1 MAFPFLSVIIFAPAI
16 TAVLILLL
24 PRDRQTEPKV
34 LAATGSFISLFMAVW
49 VFLAYDRALGGY
61 QFVEQMPWLPVIGSS
76 YYVGVNGMGVM
87 LVLLNAL
94 LLFCAVLISWHIEER
109 PREFFAL
116 LLLMGVGV
124 FGAFTLLDLFLLVL
138 FYELVL
144 FPIYLLIVNWGW
156 KPLREYGAM
165 KLTLYLLLGSLVALV
180 GILAIYFTSGL
191 RTFDMVALGGVKF
204 SPEFQRIWF
213 LPIFLG
219 FGVLASIWP
228 FYSWSPDGYAAA
240 PTAVSMLHAGVL
252 KNVGA
257 FTAFRVAVLLL
268 PEGAKFW
275 MPYVVFLMVMNVVYA
290 TFIALVHTDF
300 KYIIGFASVAHL
312 GVVLMGFAAMNDLG
326 WSGAVTMMFAHGII
340 AAMSFAIVGM
350 VYDRTHIR
358 EIKELG
364 GMIRRLA
371 PAALGFAIA
380 GFASMGMPGFLAF
393 VAEVQVFLG
402 LWKAASLAPWY
413 PVIAIISA
421 LGIIGTAA
429 YMLRAFQYVFMGELK
444 PKFADIPPI
453 GPLDKV
459 AIALMS
465 LPLIVGGIYPLL
477 VLPVVQ
483 SGVRSVLAVLGG
495 A

>member
-34 LAATGSFISLFMAVW
+34 LAAAGSFISLFMAVW

-191 RTFDMVALGGVKF
+191 RTL
-204 SPEFQRIWF
+204 
-213 LPIFLG
+213 
-219 FGVLASIWP
+219 
-228 FYSWSPDGYAAA
+228 
-240 PTAVSMLHAGVL
+240 
-252 KNVGA
+252 
-257 FTAFRVAVLLL
+257 
-268 PEGAKFW
+268 
-275 MPYVVFLMVMNVVYA
+275 
-290 TFIALVHTDF
+290 
-300 KYIIGFASVAHL
+300 
-312 GVVLMGFAAMNDLG
+312 
-326 WSGAVTMMFAHGII
+326 
-340 AAMSFAIVGM
+340 
-350 VYDRTHIR
+350 
-358 EIKELG
+358 
-364 GMIRRLA
+364 
-371 PAALGFAIA
+371 
-380 GFASMGMPGFLAF
+380 
-393 VAEVQVFLG
+393 
-402 LWKAASLAPWY
+402 
-413 PVIAIISA
+413 
-421 LGIIGTAA
+421 
-429 YMLRAFQYVFMGELK
+429 
-444 PKFADIPPI
+444 
-453 GPLDKV
+453 
-459 AIALMS
+459 
-465 LPLIVGGIYPLL
+465 
-477 VLPVVQ
+477 
-483 SGVRSVLAVLGG
+483 
-495 A
+495 

>member
-1 MAFPFLSVIIFAPAI
+1 MNFPFLSLIIFAPAV

-34 LAATGSFISLFMAVW
+34 LAAAGSFISLFFAVW
-49 VFLAYDRALGGY
+49 VFLAYDRSLGGY
-61 QFVEQMPWLPVIGSS
+61 QFVEQVPWLPVIGSS

-87 LVLLNAL
+87 LVLLNAI
-94 LLFCAVLISWHIEER
+94 LLFCAVLISWHIDDR

-144 FPIYLLIVNWGW
+144 FPIYILIVTWGW

-180 GILAIYFTSGL
+180 GVLAIYFTSGL
-191 RTFDMVALGGVKF
+191 RTFDMIALGGVQF

-213 LPIFLG
+213 LPIFVG
-219 FGVLASIWP
+219 FGVLASLWP

-275 MPYVVFLMVMNVVYA
+275 MPYIVFLMVMNVVYA
-290 TFIALVHTDF
+290 SFIALVHTDL
-300 KYIIGFASVAHL
+300 KYIVGFASVAHL
-312 GVVLMGFAAMNDLG
+312 GMVLMGFAAMNDLG

-340 AAMSFAIVGM
+340 AAMSFAIMGM
-350 VYDRTHIR
+350 VYDRAHVR
-358 EIKELG
+358 ELKQLG
-364 GMIRRLA
+364 GLIRRLPE
-371 PAALGFAIA
+371 PAVAFAIA
-380 GFASMGMPGFLAF
+380 SFASMGMPGFLGF
-393 VAEVQVFLG
+393 IAEVQVFMG

-413 PVIAIISA
+413 PIVAIVSA
-421 LGIIGTAA
+421 LGIVGTAA
-429 YMLRAFQYVFMGELK
+429 YMLRLFQYIFLGELK
-444 PKFADIPPI
+444 PEYADIPPVTA
-453 GPLDKV
+453 LDKV
-459 AIALMS
+459 ALALMS
-465 LPLIVGGIYPLL
+465 AVLVVGGIFPML
-477 VLPVVQ
+477 VLPVIQ
-483 SGVRSVLAVLGG
+483 SGVQSVLAVLGG

>member
-1 MAFPFLSVIIFAPAI
+1 MNFPFLSLIIFAPTV

-24 PRDRQTEPKV
+24 PGDRQTEPKV
-34 LAATGSFISLFMAVW
+34 LAAVGAFISLFFAIWLFM
-49 VFLAYDRALGGY
+49 AYDRTLGGY

-76 YYVGVNGMGVM
+76 YYVGVNGMSVM

-94 LLFCAVLISWHIEER
+94 LLFCAVLISWGIDDR

-144 FPIYLLIVNWGW
+144 FPIYILIVTWGW

-180 GILAIYFTSGL
+180 GILAIYFSSGL
-191 RTFDMVALGGVKF
+191 QTFDMIALGGVQF
-204 SPEFQRIWF
+204 SPEFQRTWF
-213 LPIFLG
+213 LPIFVG
-219 FGVLASIWP
+219 FGVLASLWP

-275 MPYVVFLMVMNVVYA
+275 MPYLVFLMVMNVVYA
-290 TFIALVHTDF
+290 TFIALIHTDF

-312 GVVLMGFAAMNDLG
+312 GVVLMGFAAMNELG
-326 WSGAVTMMFAHGII
+326 WSGATTMMFAHGII

-358 EIKELG
+358 EIKQLG
-364 GMIRRLA
+364 GMIRRLS
-371 PAALGFAIA
+371 PAAVAFAIA
-380 GFASMGMPGFLAF
+380 SFTSMGMPGFLGF
-393 VAEVQVFLG
+393 IAEVQVFLG

-413 PVIAIISA
+413 PIIAIISA

-429 YMLRAFQYVFMGELK
+429 YMLRAFQYIFMGELN
-444 PKFADIPPI
+444 PRYADIPPVTV
-453 GPLDKV
+453 LDKV
-459 AIALMS
+459 ALALMS
-465 LPLIVGGIYPLL
+465 VVLIVGGVFPLL
-477 VLPVVQ
+477 ILPVVQ
-483 SGVRSVLAVLGG
+483 AGVKSVLAVLGG